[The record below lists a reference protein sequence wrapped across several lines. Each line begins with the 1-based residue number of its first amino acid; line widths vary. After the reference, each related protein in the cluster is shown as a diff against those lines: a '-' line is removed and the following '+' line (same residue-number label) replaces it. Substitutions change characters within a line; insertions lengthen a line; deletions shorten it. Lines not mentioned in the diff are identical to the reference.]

1 MTLPKI
7 EEWIKEV
14 EERPGSATTIL
25 KVIYNRLKDLTEQ
38 NEALRAENIA
48 LQDGSRV
55 EEYRKH
61 AAALD
66 YQLELLKRHFGSNQ
80 AELTALAA
88 EPVPVPLTLLVY
100 NARGRILRIESG
112 LETGTYAHLGGELSI
127 TGEAPRLLAIP
138 LNEEI
143 LLLFSSG
150 RVSTCAVEEISL
162 PPADGDWSL
171 DQAALP
177 DEPHAGERLVCIT
190 PISRLAMADFFLQSS
205 RRGCIKKTMTSI
217 SETIFENHYLG
228 KSTIQRMDQPFDLTL
243 CLKKELFVLV
253 THAGR
258 LLGLEVD
265 DLSYALEER
274 IRLDATDH
282 VVAGFI
288 IHPDEM
294 LLCMTQNGK
303 VISRSAG
310 FIAPAKSATAHGQA
324 LISPA
329 RLEQGVRFIGA
340 APARE
345 TDRVALLD
353 EAGNLSQHPLGDLTG
368 AGLVPTEAALVAFAM
383 IPSLE
388 EYPSKTSPA
397 KKSGGEG
404 VPLRGTSRLEHN

>member
-14 EERPGSATTIL
+14 ENRPESAQTIL
-25 KVIYNRLKDLTEQ
+25 KLIYGRLKDLTEQ
-38 NEALRAENIA
+38 NEALRAENIS
-48 LQDGSRV
+48 LQDGSRA

-61 AAALD
+61 AAALE
-66 YQLELLKRHFGSNQ
+66 YQLDLLKRHFGLNQ
-80 AELTALAA
+80 AELAVLAA
-88 EPVPVPLTLLVY
+88 EPVAIPSALLVY
-100 NARGRILRIESG
+100 NARGRVLRIEPG
-112 LETGTYAHLGGELSI
+112 LEMGTSMHLSGELSVA
-127 TGEAPRLLAIP
+127 GEVARLLVVPA
-138 LNEEI
+138 NEEL

-150 RVSTCAVEEISL
+150 RVSTCPVEEIALQMAGSE
-162 PPADGDWSL
+162 WSL

-177 DEPHAGERLVCIT
+177 DEPHGGERLVCIT
-190 PISRLAMADFFLQSS
+190 PISRLAMADFYLQSS

-228 KSTIQRMDQPFDLTL
+228 KGTVQKMDQPFDLAL
-243 CLKKELFVLV
+243 CLKKEIFVLV
-253 THAGR
+253 THEGH

-288 IHPDEM
+288 IQPDEL
-294 LLCMTQNGK
+294 LLCMTQSGK
-303 VISRSAG
+303 VISRNAG
-310 FIAPAKSATAHGQA
+310 FIEPAKSATAHGQA

-353 EAGNLSQHPLGDLTG
+353 EDGNLSLHSLGDLTG
-368 AGLVPTEAALVAFAM
+368 AGLVHSEAALVGFAM

-388 EYPSKTSPA
+388 EKPSKTALQKSPA
-397 KKSGGEG
+397 ART
-404 VPLRGTSRLEHN
+404 PPQA